1 MHLVKACLILLLI
14 TTHFTQAQTQPIKAC
29 IDDHPPYQVLEPSP
43 SGIHID
49 ALKVLATVLN
59 EEITF
64 IKSPNFARCVAFLE
78 SGEVDVVAGL
88 SPTTPRKQ
96 FAFFA
101 PFKTADQL
109 RVISKKQ
116 IRVTKYEDLY
126 GKIIGVARGESYFPR
141 FDKDTSLDKISIQ
154 NARVGFSLL
163 LKDRIDILM
172 VSPEKFASLSKE
184 QDLSTLWIS
193 PISLDKARAKETF
206 FGFSK
211 KHKLNMSNAELIR
224 IVDKA
229 YKAGAFKPIY

>member
-14 TTHFTQAQTQPIKAC
+14 TTHFTQAKTLQIKAC

-43 SGIHID
+43 SGVHVD
-49 ALKVLATVLN
+49 ALRVLANLLN
-59 EEITF
+59 KKIMF

-88 SPTTPRKQ
+88 IPTTPRKQ

-101 PFKTADQL
+101 PFKKADQL
-109 RVISKKQ
+109 KVISRKQ
-116 IRVTKYEDLY
+116 IKITKYEELS

-141 FDKDTSLDKISIQ
+141 FDQDTSLDKISIQ
-154 NARVGFSLL
+154 SARVGVSLL

-193 PISLDKARAKETF
+193 PISLDKTRAKETS

-211 KHKLNMSNAELIR
+211 KHNLDMSNEELVR

>member
-29 IDDHPPYQVLEPSP
+29 IDDHPPYQILEPTP
-43 SGIHID
+43 SGIHIH
-49 ALKVLATVLN
+49 ALRVLANILDK
-59 EEITF
+59 EIIF
-64 IKSPNFARCVAFLE
+64 VKSPNFARCVAFLK
-78 SGEVDVVAGL
+78 SGEVDVIAGL

-96 FAFFA
+96 FAFFT
-101 PFKTADQL
+101 PFKRADQL

-116 IRVTKYEDLY
+116 IKVTKYEDLY

-184 QDLSTLWIS
+184 QDLSALWIS
-193 PISLDKARAKETF
+193 PITLDKTRAKETS

-211 KHKLNMSNAELIR
+211 KHNLNMSNAELIR

-229 YKAGAFKPIY
+229 YKAGVFKPVY